1 MIQGLGTRDLIALLS
16 DVGATLSS
24 ESLPEEILQALVTAC
39 ARDACSFAAAYLN
52 VDGPPAAVA
61 ARPGVATEELARLA
75 LAALDPSAHGFAAL
89 HREPLRMKGRQIG
102 TLVLGLTDQL
112 EATAQAAVRTAAML
126 AAASID
132 IAQSN
137 ANQRRIA
144 DRLQRAMLPLSLPS
158 RESVTFFS
166 AYQPATD
173 ETLVGGDWY
182 DVFELGDGSLGFSIG
197 DVTGHGLDAAV
208 VMIEARLAIRSAA
221 AAMESPAAV
230 LEFVNHL
237 LSLDSP
243 AGTATAV
250 VGAYD
255 PQTCA
260 LRYACAGH
268 PPPLYAGSDRR
279 VIALA
284 GGGLPLGINDTVG
297 AADWRVTLDPGA
309 SLVLFT
315 DGLLEYGRDI
325 LAGERRVTDALGLER
340 VMAAENPAAEL
351 FETVLSDT
359 RNRDD
364 VAVLVIR
371 CDRAP
376 AERLEL
382 QYSAAPRFAA
392 IARSAISSYMRSLRY
407 DAATIGEVLSASGEA
422 IANAIEH
429 GSYSEASP
437 GFEVGIER
445 VRGGLQLTVQSSGHW
460 KRSGGRD
467 DRGFGIRIMRAIA
480 SDLSFAS
487 TSRTTVARLAF
498 DCENSS
504 G

>member
-1 MIQGLGTRDLIALLS
+1 MIQGLGPRDLIGLLS

-24 ESLPEEILQALVTAC
+24 ESQPAEILQALVSAC
-39 ARDACSFAAAYLN
+39 VRDACSFAAAYLN
-52 VDGPPAAVA
+52 ADEPPAAVA
-61 ARPGVATEELARLA
+61 AREGIATETLSGLP
-75 LAALDPSAHGFAAL
+75 LAALDASAHGFAAL
-89 HREPLRMKGRQIG
+89 HREPLRMKGRPIG

-112 EATAQAAVRTAAML
+112 EPAALATVQTAAML
-126 AAASID
+126 AAASVD

-144 DRLQRAMLPLSLPS
+144 DRLQRAMLPLTLPS
-158 RESVTFFS
+158 RDSVTFFS
-166 AYQPATD
+166 AYRPATD

-197 DVTGHGLDAAV
+197 DVTGHGLDAAI

-243 AGTATAV
+243 AGSATAL
-250 VGAYD
+250 VGTYD
-255 PQTCA
+255 PQTCT

-268 PPPLYAGSDRR
+268 PPPFYVGSDRR
-279 VIALA
+279 VIALT

-309 SLVLFT
+309 SLALFT

-325 LAGERRVTDALGLER
+325 LAGERRLVDALGRER

-351 FETVLSDT
+351 FETVLSGT

-371 CDRAP
+371 CDRPP
-376 AERLEL
+376 AEKLEL
-382 QYSAAPRFAA
+382 RYSAAPRFAA
-392 IARSAISSYMRSLRY
+392 IARSAISSYMRSLRF

-429 GSYSEASP
+429 GSYNESSP
-437 GFEVGIER
+437 GFEVCMER
-445 VRGGLQLTVQSSGHW
+445 APGGLQLTVESSGHW

-498 DCENSS
+498 DCEKSI